1 MVSNKNLSAFFYA
14 PLGQGLFRCNICGST
29 RKQAGGTGYSNLIAH
44 LDGKH
49 AGYDAQYT
57 AAQGGNDS
65 PLESFGF
72 VAEESS
78 HLFQWIQW
86 IIMRNMP
93 VHEVEDAFT
102 RAMSKLRPVTVK
114 SVQKC
119 MEGIAIK
126 VGQQLEKELGE
137 LFGLMFDGWSHAG
150 IHYVALFAVYEADG
164 KLHVPLLGLS
174 PLADGTQT
182 ADAHVQLFKSTLDV
196 YNKTLSM
203 VAFMVGDNCNTN
215 RSIATKLGVPLVG
228 CASHRF
234 NLAVNKFLE
243 PHEALLSDVN
253 SLMVELRHENNLAE
267 LSKYTELLP
276 VKRNVTRWSSTFTMV
291 QRYIRIRS
299 DIKKVEAVEELI
311 PTGAKHRKLLV
322 LFDHLKKFDS
332 VCKRLQR
339 DETDMAEV
347 RLMFDALLTEYPV
360 MAEHLR
366 PTAKVVHTPTFE
378 SGVVKV
384 ITGAILSPAEEL
396 ALKRFEV
403 VQAAGKKRKKDEEDY
418 ASVLL
423 RTGGKPRN
431 QVSGGRSGRSAA
443 YKPLAKL
450 VPPTS
455 NTVERLFSQCK
466 LVLTPQRR
474 GMHAARFEQLA
485 FLRVN
490 RGMWNVSTV
499 ASVDTEQNE

>member
-14 PLGQGLFRCNICGST
+14 PLCQGLFRCNICGST

-57 AAQGGNDS
+57 AAQGDNDS

-72 VAEESS
+72 VAEELS

-150 IHYVALFAVYEADG
+150 IHYVALFAVYEAD
-164 KLHVPLLGLS
+164 
-174 PLADGTQT
+174 
-182 ADAHVQLFKSTLDV
+182 
-196 YNKTLSM
+196 
-203 VAFMVGDNCNTN
+203 
-215 RSIATKLGVPLVG
+215 
-228 CASHRF
+228 
-234 NLAVNKFLE
+234 
-243 PHEALLSDVN
+243 
-253 SLMVELRHENNLAE
+253 
-267 LSKYTELLP
+267 
-276 VKRNVTRWSSTFTMV
+276 
-291 QRYIRIRS
+291 
-299 DIKKVEAVEELI
+299 
-311 PTGAKHRKLLV
+311 
-322 LFDHLKKFDS
+322 
-332 VCKRLQR
+332 
-339 DETDMAEV
+339 
-347 RLMFDALLTEYPV
+347 
-360 MAEHLR
+360 
-366 PTAKVVHTPTFE
+366 
-378 SGVVKV
+378 
-384 ITGAILSPAEEL
+384 
-396 ALKRFEV
+396 
-403 VQAAGKKRKKDEEDY
+403 
-418 ASVLL
+418 
-423 RTGGKPRN
+423 
-431 QVSGGRSGRSAA
+431 
-443 YKPLAKL
+443 
-450 VPPTS
+450 
-455 NTVERLFSQCK
+455 
-466 LVLTPQRR
+466 
-474 GMHAARFEQLA
+474 A